1 MSDARKKELHSGS
14 DEVLDDQTVK
24 LIKSRADKEDI
35 NDECSSVKA
44 SLEESFKKHGVK
56 GISAAIKDKMDNW
69 ENEKLNIAVTG
80 RSGVGKSSFINAIRG
95 DIDESQPGYATVGNN
110 ECTKQR
116 KAYPHPNN
124 KLLIFWD
131 LPGVGTD
138 TFPRNT
144 YLKHPEIRFQMYDMF
159 IIMACDRFT
168 QDESWLAEEIKKTG
182 RPYLFVRSKVDAQID
197 SDAIRKRK
205 AMKPHN
211 PLTVID
217 EIREDCKQNL
227 GQEKNIYLIN
237 NNDIFST
244 NLDFEKLFLHLVDGF
259 SELKSEAFLYSIH
272 IFTPEIL
279 QRKINSL
286 RKRIWGMG
294 VLSSLSGAIPI
305 PGTSLVADGLLIAN
319 ETRLYR
325 KQLGLSN
332 DDMQSLSLMMNMP
345 IDILADKY
353 SLKSLALACTAKGV
367 MASSVLICSEVVE
380 SAVGL
385 AVPVIGMPIGAV
397 VSFATTVKLLRSIL
411 SILEED
417 ARIVLKLVMSHTMNN
432 MQNDVDIN
440 KKPGE

>member
-259 SELKSEAFLYSIH
+259 SELK
-272 IFTPEIL
+272 
-279 QRKINSL
+279 KIKSKTSKEDINDKSPTVKASL
-286 RKRIWGMG
+286 EESFKKQSVRG
-294 VLSSLSGAIPI
+294 VLAVIKDKVYKWENKSTKARTRKDFPI
-305 PGTSLVADGLLIAN
+305 
-319 ETRLYR
+319 
-325 KQLGLSN
+325 
-332 DDMQSLSLMMNMP
+332 
-345 IDILADKY
+345 
-353 SLKSLALACTAKGV
+353 
-367 MASSVLICSEVVE
+367 
-380 SAVGL
+380 
-385 AVPVIGMPIGAV
+385 
-397 VSFATTVKLLRSIL
+397 
-411 SILEED
+411 
-417 ARIVLKLVMSHTMNN
+417 
-432 MQNDVDIN
+432 
-440 KKPGE
+440 